1 MNVLISHNL
10 ESGKKI
16 SFEEYEKIKT
26 DEEYQFVKTKALN
39 FLSYRP
45 RSKKEVETSLLKKGF
60 EKESISLVLEELT
73 RKGYLDDKEFAR
85 TYASHL
91 IKNKMLGRVAVL
103 NRFFIHDIEQDSL
116 NQILND
122 IYDVHPPEDLIRKI
136 AKKKKF
142 KANDSNNKNKKL
154 IDHLKRKGFTWTE
167 ISGSLENTF

>member
-1 MNVLISHNL
+1 
-10 ESGKKI
+10 
-16 SFEEYEKIKT
+16 
-26 DEEYQFVKTKALN
+26 
-39 FLSYRP
+39 
-45 RSKKEVETSLLKKGF
+45 
-60 EKESISLVLEELT
+60 
-73 RKGYLDDKEFAR
+73 
-85 TYASHL
+85 
-91 IKNKMLGRVAVL
+91 MLGRVAVL

-122 IYDVHPPEDLIRKI
+122 IYDVHPPEDLIRRI